1 MEDDTFN
8 QSSYFKDKITCGIKG
23 DYNEIK
29 FLKVYL
35 EKNPHL
41 RLYIAEREIP
51 QEKSVGQKRKVEVAK
66 YLEIREQDGDKEK
79 ITIQIKLE
87 NDEVS
92 PNYPILI
99 ASKEVS
105 EVKEVKEGQEE
116 SAQQNVEF
124 KSVCQLKSMKKLERG
139 NIKVIMKETEK
150 KGFDDTVNNNQ
161 NIIIPQ
167 VLTGEDILPPKPKN
181 LTDDEENKTFQSKE
195 EIFVTE
201 DNEQWVKKQLILR
214 IRQLESNNIDTTIA
228 CIKAEIN
235 IRPENTFKSMLDE
248 LCYKEKKN
256 SKNVYKLK
264 QGI

>member
-1 MEDDTFN
+1 MEEDYFN
-8 QSSYFKDKITCGIKG
+8 QSSYFKDKILCGIKG

-29 FLKVYL
+29 FLKVYI

-41 RLYIAEREIP
+41 KLYITEREIP

-66 YLEIREQDGDKEK
+66 YLEIRDQEGDKEK
-79 ITIQIKLE
+79 IVIQIKLE

-92 PNYPILI
+92 PNYPILV
-99 ASKEVS
+99 ASK
-105 EVKEVKEGQEE
+105 EVKEVKDGQEE
-116 SAQQNVEF
+116 SIQQTIEF

-139 NIKVIMKETEK
+139 YIKVIMKETEK
-150 KGFDDTVNNNQ
+150 KGFDETINNDQ

-167 VLTGEDILPPKPKN
+167 VLTGEDLLPPKPKN
-181 LTDDEENKTFQSKE
+181 QTDDEENKPVQSKE

-201 DNEQWVKKQLILR
+201 DNEQWVKKQLISK
-214 IRQLESNNIDTTIA
+214 IRQLENNNIDTTIA

-235 IRPENTFKSMLDE
+235 IRPENIFKAMLDE

-256 SKNVYKLK
+256 SKNIYKLK